1 MSSLNR
7 ILLSAAGFVIIVAG
21 MRVASPILVPFLLA
35 FFIAI
40 LCAPP
45 LFWLQQKKVPQPL
58 AIVILVLGIA
68 VIGGLMATLLG
79 SSLNSFINSLPAYQA
94 QLEQWTTS
102 LLPWLDKLGV
112 DVSTSAL
119 RGIFNPGTA
128 VQMAANLFTTLSNML
143 TNTVMIMLTV
153 VFLLLE
159 ISSIPQ
165 KLDAAFRRPIESVEH
180 INSFISSVNRYL
192 TIKTAISL
200 GTGLLVFIFLKI
212 LGLHHALLWGV
223 LAFLL
228 NYIPNIG
235 SIIAAVPPVL
245 LGLVQLGPWQALII
259 AGGFIAINVTIGNF
273 IEPRYMGKR
282 LGLSTLV
289 VFLSLVFWG
298 WVLGPV
304 GMLLSVPLTMIV
316 KIALASSEDTRWIA
330 IMLGSE

>member
-79 SSLNSFINSLPAYQA
+79 SSLNSFINSLPTYQA

-102 LLPWLDKLGV
+102 FLPWLDKLGV

-192 TIKTAISL
+192 TIKTVISL
-200 GTGLLVFIFLKI
+200 GTGLVVFIFLKI

>member
-1 MSSLNR
+1 MSPLNR

-45 LFWLQQKKVPQPL
+45 LFWLQQKKVPQAL
-58 AIVILVLGIA
+58 AIVILVLVVA

-79 SSLNSFINSLPAYQA
+79 SSLNSFINSLPTYQV

-102 LLPWLDKLGV
+102 LLPWLDRLGV

-153 VFLLLE
+153 IFLLLE

-192 TIKTAISL
+192 SIKTVISL

-212 LGLHHALLWGV
+212 LGLNHALLWGV